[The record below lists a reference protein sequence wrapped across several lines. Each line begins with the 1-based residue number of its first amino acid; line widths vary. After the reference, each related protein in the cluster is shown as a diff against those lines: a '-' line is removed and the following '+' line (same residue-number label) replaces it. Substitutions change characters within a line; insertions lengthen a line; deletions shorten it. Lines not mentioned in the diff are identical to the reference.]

1 MCSNQLSYV
10 AIFFRVTFI
19 GVAGRIMRIE
29 LCSVNKFFAVFC
41 LNAPVCLACNQ
52 ADDLFGN
59 FRSYPRQM
67 QEKGATMGPLYA

>member
-41 LNAPVCLACNQ
+41 LRAPVCLAYNQ
-52 ADDLFGN
+52 ADDLFSN
-59 FRSYPRQM
+59 FRASSRQSAP
-67 QEKGATMGPLYA
+67 KRAGYGPL

>member
-29 LCSVNKFFAVFC
+29 LWSVNTFFADFR
-41 LNAPVCLACNQ
+41 LRAPVCLACNQ
-52 ADDLFGN
+52 ADELFGK
-59 FRSYPRQM
+59 F
-67 QEKGATMGPLYA
+67 